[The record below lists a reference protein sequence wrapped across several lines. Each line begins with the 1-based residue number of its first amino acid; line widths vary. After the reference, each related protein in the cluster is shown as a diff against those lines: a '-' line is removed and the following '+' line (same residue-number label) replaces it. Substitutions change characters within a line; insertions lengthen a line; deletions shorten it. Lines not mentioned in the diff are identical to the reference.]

1 MPMVADQGLYAK
13 LLFEKGNGFQ
23 VQSNEDGAH
32 NLDSIAMSL
41 RFVIADQEGQHL
53 RLQAAEMQTIFANQD
68 LHDND
73 TEEFVEF
80 IFNHKKR

>member
-1 MPMVADQGLYAK
+1 
-13 LLFEKGNGFQ
+13 
-23 VQSNEDGAH
+23 
-32 NLDSIAMSL
+32 
-41 RFVIADQEGQHL
+41 VIADQEGQHL